1 MLSITFCIHTQ
12 SGAENETTNSKLNH
26 SISITTSDFSGDHV
40 YEMTEMTRTM
50 EQPQESTNA
59 SPPSTEQLSSISL
72 RRKQVSSS
80 VHGNHL
86 RRQQRSFPHY
96 ENTHVLHRY
105 NSVGDYEMMKPQLQK
120 VINKRHTQGL
130 PVETVDIY
138 SEIEQSMDNKDELY
152 IEMKPEEITGLPSE
166 GENLNSNTHTTSVP
180 QITKEDDKDEN
191 YIKMETEENKLPAT
205 SQTSDKTKSQSIVGV
220 SEETSEKQQNGA
232 YIKMEPEGVTDV
244 CTPLDTDKDKQ
255 VDSQTSN
262 NQTPDASDERGNIYI
277 DMEQEGMVH
286 LPLPENKSGA
296 SSDVLDQQVLP
307 AGQEDE
313 LYKIYIEMEQDTTNP
328 STPELDQPTL
338 PVNQEDTEDNIYIE
352 MEPDGMPGT
361 SSPKHQSPHINSDT
375 PDDQLLSQGSE
386 DIYIMMH

>member
-1 MLSITFCIHTQ
+1 
-12 SGAENETTNSKLNH
+12 
-26 SISITTSDFSGDHV
+26 
-40 YEMTEMTRTM
+40 MTEMTQTM
-50 EQPQESTNA
+50 EQPHKSTNA

-72 RRKQVSSS
+72 RRQQVSSS
-80 VHGNHL
+80 LHGNHM

-96 ENTHVLHRY
+96 ENTRVLHRY

-120 VINKRHTQGL
+120 VTNKRYTQAL

-138 SEIEQSMDNKDELY
+138 SEIERSVDNKDELY
-152 IEMKPEEITGLPSE
+152 IEMKPEEIPSLPSE
-166 GENLNSNTHTTSVP
+166 GENLNSNTHTASVP
-180 QITKEDDKDEN
+180 QITTKDDDKDEN

-205 SQTSDKTKSQSIVGV
+205 SQTSDNTKSQSIVEV
-220 SEETSEKQQNGA
+220 SEEASEKEQNGA

-244 CTPLDTDKDKQ
+244 CTPLATDKDKQ
-255 VDSQTSN
+255 VNSQTSN
-262 NQTPDASDERGNIYI
+262 NQ
-277 DMEQEGMVH
+277 
-286 LPLPENKSGA
+286 A
-296 SSDVLDQQVLP
+296 SSGIPNQQVLP

-313 LYKIYIEMEQDTTNP
+313 LSKIYIEMEQDTTNP

-338 PVNQEDTEDNIYIE
+338 PVNQEVTEDNIYIE
-352 MEPDGMPGT
+352 MEPDDMPGT